1 MRSPRGKRRW
11 AVSTIG
17 DILSNE
23 KYAGDSV
30 YGLTIGAEYP
40 ATKRVRNEADEVVRS
55 ENHHPPII
63 DKASFCRIQEMKKMR
78 SNNKLDE
85 QGNKV
90 RKSTHYSMKNPSDI
104 V

>member
-1 MRSPRGKRRW
+1 MGKRS
-11 AVSTIG
+11 VLS
-17 DILSNE
+17 ILQQSRSE
-23 KYAGDSV
+23 MQ
-30 YGLTIGAEYP
+30 
-40 ATKRVRNEADEVVRS
+40 ADEVVRS